1 MFPNGNYLL
10 GDSVYPLSFWLMIPY
25 RDNGHLT
32 VKQKNY
38 NFLHSSTRMAI
49 ERAFAL
55 LKGRFRRL
63 KYVDIDRLEDLP
75 YIILAACTL
84 HNICTMSDND
94 VDDFL
99 DTNDDVGADNDDS
112 GLAESDATVDIGD
125 LSGNVG
131 KRKRDLIS
139 EQL

>member
-1 MFPNGNYLL
+1 
-10 GDSVYPLSFWLMIPY
+10 
-25 RDNGHLT
+25 
-32 VKQKNY
+32 
-38 NFLHSSTRMAI
+38 MAI

-55 LKGRFRRL
+55 LKSRFRRL

-75 YIILAACTL
+75 YIFLAACTL